1 MSAPHSP
8 ATELLLSGRQDARSI
23 RRFFAGFLVMI
34 GVFDVVETLLVRHPL
49 SDRLVES
56 VVPTGVVLTGKTATV
71 VAGLALILL
80 ARGILRGKRVAWLI
94 TCLVLAA
101 SLVIH
106 LLKGLDL
113 EAAVL
118 SLWVLVGL
126 WWMRRFFRSESDP
139 VGIRRGLLTIGAAV
153 ALSAIYAFLGSLL
166 LERELSG
173 GFQPGLTL
181 NHLTGTV
188 LAGLANA
195 YDPLTD
201 RARWFLDSIPA
212 VAGFLLLV
220 GIFQLLRPVVLRA
233 RAERDEDALRQLLEA
248 HGHNPVSWLAQWGTQ
263 LFWPEPGVA
272 VAYEVTRR
280 VAIALGD
287 PIGPA
292 ERAGRAVAAFAGHC
306 ERHDWV
312 CAFYE
317 AENPDLYRPLGY
329 RLLPVGSDA
338 VIHPAGFDLAGKEK
352 ADLRYAVRRCERE
365 GVRFEF
371 LPGPEAWERHSD
383 QLWAV
388 SASWLRSGKGP
399 EMRFS
404 LGTLDTLQ
412 DPATTAG
419 LAFAAGGELLGFVT
433 WLPVPAREGWT
444 LDLMRRR
451 PDAPNGLV
459 EALVVHSL
467 EEAARAGRAEVS
479 LGVAPLS
486 LSGFPSSTSGSLL
499 RHVYGRLDRF
509 RSGRSLTR
517 FKAKFAPDWEARY
530 LAVPE
535 TVVLPEV
542 LAALLAAHLPPPLRL
557 LAELG
562 RSVPAFSRIGRRYWP
577 V

>member
-1 MSAPHSP
+1 MQSQPS
-8 ATELLLSGRQDARSI
+8 ELLLSGRQDARSV
-23 RRFFAGFLVMI
+23 RRFFSGFLVLI
-34 GVFDVVETLLVRHPL
+34 GLFDVASTVLVRHPL

-56 VVPTGVVLTGKTATV
+56 VVPTSVILTGKTAAV

-80 ARGILRGKRVAWLI
+80 ARGIARGKRLAWLI

-106 LLKGLDL
+106 LVKGLDL
-113 EAAVL
+113 EAAGL

-126 WWMRRFFRSESDP
+126 WWMRRFFRAESDP
-139 VGIRRGLLTIGAAV
+139 VGVRRGLLTIVAALG
-153 ALSAIYAFLGSLL
+153 LSAVYAFLGSLL
-166 LERELSG
+166 LEKELSG
-173 GFQPGLTL
+173 GFQPNLTL
-181 NHLTGTV
+181 NHLSGTV
-188 LAGLANA
+188 LAGLAAA

-201 RARWFLDSIPA
+201 RARWFLDSIPT

-233 RAERDEDALRQLLEA
+233 RTGHDEQALRRLLEA
-248 HGHNPVSWLAQWGTQ
+248 NGHNPVSWLAQWGTQ
-263 LFWPEPGVA
+263 LFWLEPEVA
-272 VAYEVTRR
+272 VPYEVTRR

-287 PIGPA
+287 PIGPP
-292 ERAGRAVAAFAGHC
+292 ERARSAVAAFAGHC
-306 ERHDWV
+306 ERHDWIS
-312 CAFYE
+312 AFYE
-317 AENPDLYRPLGY
+317 AENPDLYRALGY
-329 RLLPVGSDA
+329 RLVPVGSDA
-338 VIHPAGFDLAGKEK
+338 IVRPAGFSLAGREK

-371 LPGPEAWERHSD
+371 LPGPEAWARHSD

-404 LGTLDTLQ
+404 LGTLDTVR

-419 LAFAAGGELLGFVT
+419 LAFAPGGELLGFVT

-451 PDAPNGLV
+451 PDAPNGLM
-459 EALVVHSL
+459 EALIVHSL
-467 EEAARAGRAEVS
+467 EEAERAGRAEVS

-486 LSGFPSSTSGSLL
+486 LSGFPASTGTRLL
-499 RHVYGRLDRF
+499 GRVYGRLDRF
-509 RSGRSLTR
+509 RSGRTLSH
-517 FKAKFAPDWEARY
+517 FKAKFAPHWEPRY
-530 LAVPE
+530 LAVPD

>member
-1 MSAPHSP
+1 
-8 ATELLLSGRQDARSI
+8 
-23 RRFFAGFLVMI
+23 MI
-34 GVFDVVETLLVRHPL
+34 GAFDVVETLLVRHPL

-56 VVPTGVVLTGKTATV
+56 VVPTGVVLTGRTASV

-80 ARGILRGKRVAWLI
+80 ARGIARGKRVAWLI

-106 LLKGLDL
+106 LVKGLDV

-118 SLWVLVGL
+118 SLWVLVGIF
-126 WWMRRFFRSESDP
+126 WMRRFFRAESDP

-153 ALSAIYAFLGSLL
+153 GLAALYAFLGSLL
-166 LERELSG
+166 LEKELAG
-173 GFQPGLTL
+173 GFQPGLTI

-188 LAGLANA
+188 LAGLASA

-212 VAGFLLLV
+212 VAGFLVLV
-220 GIFQLLRPVVLRA
+220 GLFQLLRPVVLQA
-233 RAERDEDALRQLLEA
+233 AAGNDPHSLRKVLQA
-248 HGHNPVSWLAQWGTQ
+248 HGHNPVSWLALAGTQ
-263 LFWPEPGVA
+263 LFWSGPEVA

-287 PIGPA
+287 PIGPP
-292 ERAGRAVAAFAGHC
+292 ELAGAAVEAFAGHC

-317 AENPDLYRPLGY
+317 AENPDLYRRLGY
-329 RLLPVGSDA
+329 RLVPVGSDA
-338 VIHPAGFDLAGKEK
+338 VVRPAGFSLGGKEK

-365 GVRFEF
+365 GIRFEF
-371 LPGPEAWERHSD
+371 LPGPEAWAQHSD

-388 SASWLRSGKGP
+388 SATWLRSGKGP

-404 LGTLDTLQ
+404 LGTLETLR
-412 DPATTAG
+412 DPATTTG
-419 LAFAAGGELLGFVT
+419 LAFAQGGELLGFVT
-433 WLPVPAREGWT
+433 WLPVPARSGWT

-451 PDAPNGLV
+451 PDALNGLM
-459 EALVVHSL
+459 EALIVHSL
-467 EEAARAGRAEVS
+467 EEAQRQGRAEVS
-479 LGVAPLS
+479 LGVAPMS
-486 LSGFPSSTSGSLL
+486 LSGFPASAGNNLL
-499 RHVYGRLDRF
+499 SRVYGRLDRF
-509 RSGRSLTR
+509 RSGRTLSK
-517 FKAKFAPDWEARY
+517 FKAKFGPTWEPRY
-530 LAVPE
+530 LAVPD

-542 LAALLAAHLPPPLRL
+542 LAALLAAHLPRPLRL

>member
-1 MSAPHSP
+1 
-8 ATELLLSGRQDARSI
+8 
-23 RRFFAGFLVMI
+23 MI
-34 GVFDVVETLLVRHPL
+34 GAFDVVETLLVRHPL

-56 VVPTGVVLTGKTATV
+56 VVPTGVVLTGRTASV

-80 ARGILRGKRVAWLI
+80 ARGIARGKRVAWLI

-106 LLKGLDL
+106 LVKGLDV

-118 SLWVLVGL
+118 SLWVLVGIF
-126 WWMRRFFRSESDP
+126 WMRRFFRAESDP

-153 ALSAIYAFLGSLL
+153 GLAALYAFLGSLL
-166 LERELSG
+166 LEKELAG
-173 GFQPGLTL
+173 GFQPGLTI

-188 LAGLANA
+188 LAGLASA

-212 VAGFLLLV
+212 VAGFLVLV
-220 GIFQLLRPVVLRA
+220 GLFQLLRPVVLQA
-233 RAERDEDALRQLLEA
+233 AAGNDPHSLRKVLQA
-248 HGHNPVSWLAQWGTQ
+248 HGHNPVSWLALAGTQ
-263 LFWPEPGVA
+263 LFWSGPEVA

-287 PIGPA
+287 PIGPP
-292 ERAGRAVAAFAGHC
+292 ELAGSAVEAFAGHC

-317 AENPDLYRPLGY
+317 AENPDLYRRLGY
-329 RLLPVGSDA
+329 RLVPVGSDA
-338 VIHPAGFDLAGKEK
+338 VVRPAGFSLGGKEK

-365 GVRFEF
+365 GIRFEF
-371 LPGPEAWERHSD
+371 LPGPEAWAQHSD

-388 SASWLRSGKGP
+388 SATWLRSGKGP

-404 LGTLDTLQ
+404 LGTLETLR
-412 DPATTAG
+412 DPATTTG
-419 LAFAAGGELLGFVT
+419 LAFAQGGELLGFVT
-433 WLPVPAREGWT
+433 WLPVPARSGWT

-451 PDAPNGLV
+451 PDALNGLM
-459 EALVVHSL
+459 EALIVHSL
-467 EEAARAGRAEVS
+467 EEAQRQGRAEVS
-479 LGVAPLS
+479 LGVAPMS
-486 LSGFPSSTSGSLL
+486 LSGFPASAGNNLL
-499 RHVYGRLDRF
+499 SRVYGRLDRF
-509 RSGRSLTR
+509 RSGRTLSK
-517 FKAKFAPDWEARY
+517 FKAKFGPTWEPRY
-530 LAVPE
+530 LAVPD

-542 LAALLAAHLPPPLRL
+542 LAALLAAHLPRPLRL